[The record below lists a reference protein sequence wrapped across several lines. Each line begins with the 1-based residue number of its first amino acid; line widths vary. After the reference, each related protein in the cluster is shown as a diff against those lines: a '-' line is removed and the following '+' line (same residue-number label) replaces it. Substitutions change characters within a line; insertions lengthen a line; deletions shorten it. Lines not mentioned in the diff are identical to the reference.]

1 MTTEAHDLHVYGEP
15 QHLSK
20 GLSDEAQSAL
30 ERRQKRELTHIESKA
45 GRFTI
50 SVQLDFEDNLE
61 IVLYASN
68 LTIPISQI
76 VVVDAAGADH
86 RLADEYAE

>member
-1 MTTEAHDLHVYGEP
+1 MTDTQQGEP

-30 ERRQKRELTHIESKA
+30 ERRQERELTLIKSKA
-45 GRFTI
+45 GPFTI

-61 IVLYASN
+61 IVLYAAN

-76 VVVDAAGADH
+76 VVVDDAGMDH
-86 RLADEYAE
+86 RLADEYTQ